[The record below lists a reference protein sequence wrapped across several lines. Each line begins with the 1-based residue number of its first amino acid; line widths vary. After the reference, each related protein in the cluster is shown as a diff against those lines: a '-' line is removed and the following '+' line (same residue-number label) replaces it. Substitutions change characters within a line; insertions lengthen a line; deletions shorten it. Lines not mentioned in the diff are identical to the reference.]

1 MESMKDNNIN
11 NNIKIRLYLPSSHH
25 FPLFSSSLLKAYFCK
40 SAKVSIINPK
50 MNTQQPI
57 VSKVVIVLGAP
68 ALMELCGALITII
81 GKLTINT
88 QIA

>member
-1 MESMKDNNIN
+1 MK
-11 NNIKIRLYLPSSHH
+11 
-25 FPLFSSSLLKAYFCK
+25 
-40 SAKVSIINPK
+40 
-50 MNTQQPI
+50 TQQPI

-68 ALMELCGALITII
+68 TLMELCGALITIT